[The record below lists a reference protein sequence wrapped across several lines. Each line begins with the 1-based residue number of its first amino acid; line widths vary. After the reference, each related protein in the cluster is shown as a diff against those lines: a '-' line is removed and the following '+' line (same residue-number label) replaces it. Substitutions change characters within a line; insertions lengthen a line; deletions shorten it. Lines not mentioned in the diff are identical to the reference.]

1 MKLIWS
7 WSVTIILG
15 TPGEVAAAVAFD
27 ALIDAGNEFGM
38 SVAAASASVEIYRS
52 IGRQDL

>member
-38 SVAAASASVEIYRS
+38 SVAASASVEIYRS